1 MIASEQSLKTERK
14 SNMRKIIAA
23 GCLMAA
29 MTLCVGCSS
38 AKDGSKDTTKATTE
52 TKMKVQSKYKVP
64 KITAAKKTDQL
75 ADAQKGETI
84 VTMKVKGY
92 GEMQFKFFMK
102 KAPLAVKNFVTLAS
116 NGYFDGQIFHRV
128 INDFMIQS
136 GDPTGTGTGGESIWG
151 EDFDNEVCE
160 ELLPLRGS
168 LCMANSGADTN
179 GSQFFIVQAK
189 ADTAKKGLEEGNVEL
204 TKKQQALFLDQITA
218 AKKTDQLADAQKGE
232 TIVTMKV
239 KGYGEMQF
247 KFFMKKA
254 PLAVKNFVTLASN
267 GYFDGQIFHRVINDF
282 MIQSGD
288 PTGTGT
294 GGESIWGEDF
304 DNEVCE
310 ELLPLRGSLC
320 MANSGADTNGS
331 QFFIVQAKADTA
343 KKGLEEGNV
352 ELTKKQ
358 QALFLDQGGYP
369 SLTGSY
375 TVFGQMINGY
385 DVLDKIS
392 GCKTQDNGSGE
403 VSQPV
408 KKVVI
413 EKMTVSNAE

>member
-1 MIASEQSLKTERK
+1 MDNSLLAVRDINHKYIVVERK

-23 GCLMAA
+23 ACLMAA

-64 KITAAKKTDQL
+64 K
-75 ADAQKGETI
+75 
-84 VTMKVKGY
+84 
-92 GEMQFKFFMK
+92 
-102 KAPLAVKNFVTLAS
+102 
-116 NGYFDGQIFHRV
+116 
-128 INDFMIQS
+128 
-136 GDPTGTGTGGESIWG
+136 
-151 EDFDNEVCE
+151 
-160 ELLPLRGS
+160 
-168 LCMANSGADTN
+168 
-179 GSQFFIVQAK
+179 
-189 ADTAKKGLEEGNVEL
+189 
-204 TKKQQALFLDQITA
+204 ITA

>member
-1 MIASEQSLKTERK
+1 MIASEQFLKTERK
-14 SNMRKIIAA
+14 ANMRKIIAA
-23 GCLMAA
+23 ACLMAA

-168 LCMANSGADTN
+168 LCMANSGADT
-179 GSQFFIVQAK
+179 
-189 ADTAKKGLEEGNVEL
+189 
-204 TKKQQALFLDQITA
+204 
-218 AKKTDQLADAQKGE
+218 
-232 TIVTMKV
+232 
-239 KGYGEMQF
+239 
-247 KFFMKKA
+247 
-254 PLAVKNFVTLASN
+254 
-267 GYFDGQIFHRVINDF
+267 
-282 MIQSGD
+282 
-288 PTGTGT
+288 
-294 GGESIWGEDF
+294 
-304 DNEVCE
+304 
-310 ELLPLRGSLC
+310 
-320 MANSGADTNGS
+320 
-331 QFFIVQAKADTA
+331 A

>member
-1 MIASEQSLKTERK
+1 M
-14 SNMRKIIAA
+14 
-23 GCLMAA
+23 
-29 MTLCVGCSS
+29 V
-38 AKDGSKDTTKATTE
+38 
-52 TKMKVQSKYKVP
+52 V
-64 KITAAKKTDQL
+64 ITMENGKQIKLQL
-75 ADAQKGETI
+75 EPD
-84 VTMKVKGY
+84 
-92 GEMQFKFFMK
+92 
-102 KAPLAVKNFVTLAS
+102 KAPSTVKNFEKLVS
-116 NGYFDGQIFHRV
+116 EKFYDG
-128 INDFMIQS
+128 
-136 GDPTGTGTGGESIWG
+136 
-151 EDFDNEVCE
+151 
-160 ELLPLRGS
+160 
-168 LCMANSGADTN
+168 
-179 GSQFFIVQAK
+179 
-189 ADTAKKGLEEGNVEL
+189 L
-204 TKKQQALFLDQITA
+204 T
-218 AKKTDQLADAQKGE
+218 
-232 TIVTMKV
+232 
-239 KGYGEMQF
+239 
-247 KFFMKKA
+247 
-254 PLAVKNFVTLASN
+254 
-267 GYFDGQIFHRVINDF
+267 FHRVINDF

>member
-14 SNMRKIIAA
+14 ANMRKIIAT

-64 KITAAKKTDQL
+64 K
-75 ADAQKGETI
+75 
-84 VTMKVKGY
+84 
-92 GEMQFKFFMK
+92 
-102 KAPLAVKNFVTLAS
+102 
-116 NGYFDGQIFHRV
+116 
-128 INDFMIQS
+128 
-136 GDPTGTGTGGESIWG
+136 
-151 EDFDNEVCE
+151 
-160 ELLPLRGS
+160 
-168 LCMANSGADTN
+168 
-179 GSQFFIVQAK
+179 
-189 ADTAKKGLEEGNVEL
+189 
-204 TKKQQALFLDQITA
+204 ITA